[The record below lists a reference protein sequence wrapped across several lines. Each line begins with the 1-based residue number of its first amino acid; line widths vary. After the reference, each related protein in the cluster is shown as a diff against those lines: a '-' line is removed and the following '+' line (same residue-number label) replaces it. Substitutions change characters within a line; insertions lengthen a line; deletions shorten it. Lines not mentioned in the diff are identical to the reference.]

1 MKKQHLIDQSG
12 KGVVLGALVTFLS
25 TTDLDP
31 AAQGAAV
38 TLAAVVLAW
47 LSTLIGDKT
56 IASFLAK

>member
-12 KGVVLGALVTFLS
+12 KGVVLGAIVSWLS

-31 AAQGAAV
+31 TVQGAAV
-38 TLAAVVLAW
+38 TIAAVVLAW

>member
-1 MKKQHLIDQSG
+1 MKKQHLIDQGG

-25 TTDLDP
+25 NTDLDP
-31 AAQGAAV
+31 TAQGAAV

>member
-25 TTDLDP
+25 TTNLDP
-31 AAQGAAV
+31 TAQGAAV

>member
-1 MKKQHLIDQSG
+1 MKKQHLIAQSG

-31 AAQGAAV
+31 TAQGAAV

>member
-31 AAQGAAV
+31 TAQGAAV

-47 LSTLIGDKT
+47 RSTLIGDKT

>member
-25 TTDLDP
+25 TTDLHP
-31 AAQGAAV
+31 TAQGAAV

>member
-25 TTDLDP
+25 TADLDP
-31 AAQGAAV
+31 TAQGAAV

>member
-25 TTDLDP
+25 TTELDP
-31 AAQGAAV
+31 TAQGAAV

>member
-12 KGVVLGALVTFLS
+12 KGIVLGALVTFLS

-31 AAQGAAV
+31 TAQGAAV

>member
-31 AAQGAAV
+31 TAQGAAV

>member
-12 KGVVLGALVTFLS
+12 KGVILGAIVSFLG

-31 AAQGAAV
+31 TVQGAAV
-38 TLAAVVLAW
+38 TIAAVVLAW